1 MSLKKPPS
9 RALLALREAFP
20 LAFPADDAALR
31 PLAIGIREPILA
43 WTATRPEV
51 NVKQVHAA
59 LAYHCT
65 RITYRRLLIEG
76 ATRINLQGAPVGV
89 VTAAAAQLA
98 RVSVEQDR
106 AAAATKALARAQQL
120 ERHAAA
126 QAKLPA
132 AAKPA
137 KQPTTAVVQVAA
149 PPVAAPSKR
158 PTVVVKKRRSI
169 SGP

>member
-1 MSLKKPPS
+1 LKKTPS

-43 WTATRPEV
+43 WAATRPEV

-106 AAAATKALARAQQL
+106 AVAATKALARAQQL

-126 QAKLPA
+126 QARQ

-137 KQPTTAVVQVAA
+137 KQPTTAAVQVAA
-149 PPVAAPSKR
+149 TPAAAPPKR